1 MQLIAL
7 ISPSK
12 PLRPHIPLFII
23 PSDRLIVKFFVPTV
37 KPIYEC
43 PLLANLG
50 MPSMEL
56 FYSGIDI
63 NNFSI
68 TIRTPLLIMII
79 YLNGFMRQSIVLTFI
94 NTHYQH
100 RFLIFRPSTFLN
112 SFILFVTKIIFM
124 LKAWAAIIKSMAKV
138 ILSFIF
144 FLGLCRNFREFQCYT
159 DKFYL
164 LKPRRT
170 EEIIDYQI

>member
-1 MQLIAL
+1 MRNRNYLRLCLCFEWLTSLQSVLGMQLIAL

-23 PSDRLIVKFFVPTV
+23 PSDRLIVKFFVSTV

-43 PLLANLG
+43 PILANLG

-94 NTHYQH
+94 NTHYQLCQ
-100 RFLIFRPSTFLN
+100 FS
-112 SFILFVTKIIFM
+112 
-124 LKAWAAIIKSMAKV
+124 
-138 ILSFIF
+138 
-144 FLGLCRNFREFQCYT
+144 FLGLLLFWILSYCL
-159 DKFYL
+159 L
-164 LKPRRT
+164 LKSSSGLRHGRLSSNPWQR
-170 EEIIDYQI
+170 